1 MDETNIEIAKP
12 EPNAPEIKG
21 QFLET
26 KTIGIAGM
34 TCDKC
39 VETIER
45 AFRGKRGVKKVKVD
59 RTEATATVT
68 YDERQTNLP
77 ELHDVLLQSGYKP
90 VGGVVA

>member
-12 EPNAPEIKG
+12 GPHSTEAEG
-21 QFLET
+21 ELLET

-39 VETIER
+39 VQTIEH
-45 AFRGKRGVKKVKVD
+45 AFRGKRGVRKVKVD
-59 RTEATATVT
+59 RAAATATIT

-77 ELHDVLLQSGYKP
+77 ELHDVLLRSGYKP
-90 VGGVVA
+90 VGGVAA